1 MCELGKRLKE
11 AREAKGLEIAQ
22 AAEVLKVRRAILE
35 ALEDC
40 RFDELPEPALARGY
54 LKRYA
59 QLLGLDPAPLLALYP
74 ISIPDL
80 GGPAASTQTAPSSKA
95 SASPSGMGWL
105 WLIPL
110 IFLLAVLGWLGYRAL
125 NPPSTSAPSPTPP
138 APVAPPPP
146 QQVSLR
152 IATQPTG
159 ARVYLDGF
167 LLGQA
172 PLEARVEAG
181 ERTLRIEASG
191 YQKYE
196 QVLTLQNDRNLSFA
210 LTPVPPAPSA
220 TPSIPTPPGVT
231 TPANPAAPTGGLV
244 LRFEGTS
251 WVRITDA
258 RTGRP
263 LYEGTV
269 PSGTQL
275 SYPLP
280 VVVRVGNAGA
290 VRAFVNGQDQGRIGN
305 VGQVVTQRFGP

>member
-11 AREAKGLEIAQ
+11 SREAKGLEIAQ
-22 AAEVLKVRRAILE
+22 VAEVLKVRRVILE

-74 ISIPDL
+74 TGTPESARPV
-80 GGPAASTQTAPSSKA
+80 ASTPTTAGPQ
-95 SASPSGMGWL
+95 GRWL

-110 IFLLAVLGWLGYRAL
+110 LLLLGVLGWLGLRAL
-125 NPPSTSAPSPTPP
+125 NPPSAP
-138 APVAPPPP
+138 APVQTNPTPVTPPPP
-146 QQVSLR
+146 QQISLR
-152 IATQPTG
+152 IATQPPG

-196 QVLTLQNDRNLSFA
+196 QVLTLQTDRNLSFA
-210 LTPVPPAPSA
+210 LTPLPPAPSSSPPQPPA
-220 TPSIPTPPGVT
+220 PGNTPPVPTPT
-231 TPANPAAPTGGLV
+231 AGLV
-244 LRFEGTS
+244 LRLEGTS
-251 WVRITDA
+251 WVRVSDG
-258 RTGRP
+258 RTGRL

-290 VRAFVNGQDQGRIGN
+290 VRAIVGGQDRGRMGN
-305 VGQVVTQRFGP
+305 VGQVVTQRFGE

>member
-11 AREAKGLEIAQ
+11 AREARGLEISQ
-22 AAEVLKVRRAILE
+22 AAEFLKVRRAVLE

-40 RFDELPEPALARGY
+40 RFDELPEPPLARGY
-54 LKRYA
+54 LRRYA

-74 ISIPDL
+74 VGVP
-80 GGPAASTQTAPSSKA
+80 QTAGPVNPSADSRT
-95 SASPSGMGWL
+95 PSFVDSGWL

-110 IFLLAVLGWLGYRAL
+110 LVLLLLGWWGYRAL
-125 NPPSTSAPSPTPP
+125 NRPSTITPAPTPS

-152 IATQPTG
+152 IATQPQG

-181 ERTLRIEASG
+181 ERTLRIEAPG

-196 QVLTLQNDRNLSFA
+196 QVLSLQSSRNLSLA
-210 LTPVPPAPSA
+210 LTPLPPAPPPTPTAPSTPE
-220 TPSIPTPPGVT
+220 TPSPASPASPTPST
-231 TPANPAAPTGGLV
+231 GLV
-244 LRFEGTS
+244 LRLEGTS
-251 WVRITDA
+251 WIRITDA
-258 RTGRP
+258 RTGRQ

-269 PSGTQL
+269 PGGTQL

-280 VVVRVGNAGA
+280 VVVRAGNAGV
-290 VRAFVNGQDQGRIGN
+290 VRVFVNGQDQGRMGN
-305 VGQVVTQRFGP
+305 VGQVVTQRFGQ

>member
-11 AREAKGLEIAQ
+11 AREARGLEIAQ
-22 AAEVLKVRRAILE
+22 VAEVLKVRRVILE

-54 LKRYA
+54 LRRYA

-74 ISIPDL
+74 L
-80 GGPAASTQTAPSSKA
+80 GTPESTGPAGSSLTSPKTTPHPSTT
-95 SASPSGMGWL
+95 GRL

-110 IFLLAVLGWLGYRAL
+110 ILLLAAMGWLGYRAL
-125 NPPSTSAPSPTPP
+125 NLPSTSTPAPPPP
-138 APVAPPPP
+138 APVTPPPP
-146 QQVSLR
+146 QQISLR
-152 IATQPTG
+152 IATQPPG

-196 QVLTLQNDRNLSFA
+196 QVLSLQTNRNLSFA
-210 LTPVPPAPSA
+210 LTPVPPAPAPSTSEPPA
-220 TPSIPTPPGVT
+220 TTP
-231 TPANPAAPTGGLV
+231 PANPATPTPNAGLV
-244 LRFEGTS
+244 LRLEGTS
-251 WVRITDA
+251 WIRITDA
-258 RTGRP
+258 RTGRQ

-269 PSGTQL
+269 SSGTQL

-280 VVVRVGNAGA
+280 VVVRAGNAGV
-290 VRAFVNGQDQGRIGN
+290 VRVIVNGQDRGRMGS
-305 VGQVVTQRFGP
+305 VGQVVSLRYE

>member
-11 AREAKGLEIAQ
+11 AREAKGLDLAQ
-22 AAEVLKVRRAILE
+22 AAEALKVRRVVLE

-40 RFDELPEPALARGY
+40 RFDELPEPPLARGY

-74 ISIPDL
+74 TSAPQ
-80 GGPAASTQTAPSSKA
+80 PAALESASSSKMPTTP
-95 SASPSGMGWL
+95 SPGRL
-105 WLIPL
+105 WAVPL
-110 IFLLAVLGWLGYRAL
+110 VILLLVLGWWGYRSLYRPGTA
-125 NPPSTSAPSPTPP
+125 NPTPP
-138 APVAPPPP
+138 APVAPSPP
-146 QQVSLR
+146 QQISLR
-152 IATQPTG
+152 ITTQPTG

-181 ERTLRIEASG
+181 ERTLRIEAPG

-196 QVLTLQNDRNLSFA
+196 QVITLQTDRSLSFA
-210 LTPVPPAPSA
+210 LTPAPPASSPSPSPNPTTSAPA
-220 TPSIPTPPGVT
+220 T
-231 TPANPAAPTGGLV
+231 GLT

-251 WVRITDA
+251 WIRVTDG
-258 RTGRP
+258 RTGRQ

-269 PSGTQL
+269 TAGAQL
-275 SYPLP
+275 NYPLP
-280 VVVRVGNAGA
+280 VVVRVGNAGV
-290 VRAFVNGQDQGRIGN
+290 VRAIVNGQDRGRMGN

>member
-11 AREAKGLEIAQ
+11 AREAKGLDLAQ
-22 AAEVLKVRRAILE
+22 AAEALKVRRVVLE

-40 RFDELPEPALARGY
+40 RFDELPEPPLARGY

-74 ISIPDL
+74 TSAPQ
-80 GGPAASTQTAPSSKA
+80 PAALESASSSKMPTTP
-95 SASPSGMGWL
+95 SPGRL
-105 WLIPL
+105 WAVPL
-110 IFLLAVLGWLGYRAL
+110 VILLLVLGWWGYRSLYRPGTA
-125 NPPSTSAPSPTPP
+125 NPTPP
-138 APVAPPPP
+138 APVAPSPP
-146 QQVSLR
+146 QQISLR
-152 IATQPTG
+152 VTTQPTG

-181 ERTLRIEASG
+181 ERTLRIEAPG

-196 QVLTLQNDRNLSFA
+196 QVITLQTDRSLSFT
-210 LTPVPPAPSA
+210 LTPAPPASSPSPSPNPTTSAPA
-220 TPSIPTPPGVT
+220 T
-231 TPANPAAPTGGLV
+231 GLT

-251 WVRITDA
+251 WIRVTDG
-258 RTGRP
+258 RTGRQ

-269 PSGTQL
+269 AAGTQL

-280 VVVRVGNAGA
+280 VVVRVGNAGV
-290 VRAFVNGQDQGRIGN
+290 VRAIVNGQDRGRMGN
-305 VGQVVTQRFGP
+305 AGQVVTQRFGQ

>member
-11 AREAKGLEIAQ
+11 AREARGLELAQ

-40 RFDELPEPALARGY
+40 RFDELPEPPLARGY

-74 ISIPDL
+74 SSAPQISEPVS
-80 GGPAASTQTAPSSKA
+80 PPSDKP
-95 SASPSGMGWL
+95 SATSRPGWL
-105 WLIPL
+105 WVVP
-110 IFLLAVLGWLGYRAL
+110 LAVLLVLLGWWGYRTL
-125 NPPSTSAPSPTPP
+125 NRPSTSTPTPP
-138 APVAPPPP
+138 PSAPVTPPPP
-146 QQVSLR
+146 KQVSLR
-152 IATQPTG
+152 IATQPPG

-181 ERTLRIEASG
+181 ERTLRVEAAG

-196 QVLTLQNDRNLSFA
+196 QVLTLQTDRNLSFA
-210 LTPVPPAPSA
+210 LTPVPPASSA
-220 TPSIPTPPGVT
+220 PEPPAPGTVPPTNPTSPTPT
-231 TPANPAAPTGGLV
+231 TGLV
-244 LRFEGTS
+244 LRLEGTS
-251 WVRITDA
+251 WIRVTDG
-258 RTGRP
+258 RTGRL

-269 PSGTQL
+269 SSGTQL

-280 VVVRVGNAGA
+280 VVVRVGNAGV
-290 VRAFVNGQDQGRIGN
+290 VRAIVNGQDRGRMGN
-305 VGQVVTQRFGP
+305 VGQVVTQRFGE